1 MEQSRGA
8 AWLLLLL
15 LLLLLQTLLLPSSL
29 AAERQQAG
37 SPGTARCRNSYGSQK
52 RRVDCVWHPNQA
64 LGDGPFYLNFSD
76 LLSTESSSLLCKLS
90 ASSEMP
96 PVSSCSVTG
105 EGEFME
111 NDQYHVSLHDAS
123 LGTEPLYT
131 IFSDYEPMKH
141 IQSDPPFA
149 LESSMSA
156 SKCRIQWK
164 RPEAYDVLLETVLQW
179 ELAFKAA
186 DAPWEQAQSKIL
198 DHSETWVELEG
209 AEFKS
214 RVSYVA
220 RIRCKISD
228 SERHYRSEWSPWSP
242 TTTWTA
248 PPPGDLWPLLGAVLT
263 SLPLCLGGALLLLLL
278 GLRYCARTQGCCC
291 CGKTPTPAT
300 FFQPLYAA
308 HRGDFKNWQLHGKA
322 AAAAGDALQAGPGHV
337 VRLTHST
344 TAGSGQARLP
354 PRPSSAVQKR
364 LDQTKEEDSAW
375 QLHALRGLKH
385 GLGLTTLSTALDG
398 RLLLKLLARAG
409 RAGKQ
414 ANWPGWRLSSPPPR
428 LTCLVSPTG
437 PLFSSS
443 RSGIEPWG

>member
-248 PPPGDLWPLLGAVLT
+248 PPPGP
-263 SLPLCLGGALLLLLL
+263 
-278 GLRYCARTQGCCC
+278 R
-291 CGKTPTPAT
+291 
-300 FFQPLYAA
+300 
-308 HRGDFKNWQLHGKA
+308 A
-322 AAAAGDALQAGPGHV
+322 AAAAGRPPLLPHSSSPFMLHTVGTSRPDCSHPGQHLSLQPCALQNRWPA
-337 VRLTHST
+337 
-344 TAGSGQARLP
+344 P
-354 PRPSSAVQKR
+354 PRVSTGHLLPS
-364 LDQTKEEDSAW
+364 
-375 QLHALRGLKH
+375 G
-385 GLGLTTLSTALDG
+385 
-398 RLLLKLLARAG
+398 
-409 RAGKQ
+409 
-414 ANWPGWRLSSPPPR
+414 PSPP
-428 LTCLVSPTG
+428 
-437 PLFSSS
+437 S
-443 RSGIEPWG
+443 RSGAKERKGFKTGA

>member
-308 HRGDFKNWQLHGKA
+308 HRGDFK
-322 AAAAGDALQAGPGHV
+322 
-337 VRLTHST
+337 T
-344 TAGSGQARLP
+344 
-354 PRPSSAVQKR
+354 
-364 LDQTKEEDSAW
+364 
-375 QLHALRGLKH
+375 GL
-385 GLGLTTLSTALDG
+385 
-398 RLLLKLLARAG
+398 
-409 RAGKQ
+409 
-414 ANWPGWRLSSPPPR
+414 
-428 LTCLVSPTG
+428 
-437 PLFSSS
+437 
-443 RSGIEPWG
+443 